1 VSATTIDRAIR
12 DPRSDAPP
20 PSRDARRARPLP
32 GRASLWIRW
41 RAMIRVAWSMMFH
54 DKLKMAGML
63 FGVVFSVI
71 LTNQAAGTFIGLL
84 SKNTMFIDNAG
95 ADIYVVPPGTQQ
107 LVGGQQLGDVAL
119 VEARTTKGVAWAE
132 PLLWGG
138 ATIKLPSGGT
148 EPVTVI
154 GTKYPGNKGGAW
166 NLVAGDPSVLS
177 QPDTMIFEDSQ
188 REKLGGLNVGSVRE
202 VNGHKTHVGGFTW
215 GLLPFGPPL
224 AFADYEYA
232 RELMH
237 IDRDRVNYVILA
249 VQPGVDVES
258 VKRDLQAKIPE
269 AEVLTKAEI
278 RARTVSDV
286 LGRTAIG
293 VTVGSIAGVGL
304 VVGFV
309 IVALTMFSSVVDN
322 LREFGTL
329 KAIGTTTLDLAKLL
343 FVQSVTYAVIGTV
356 LGVAAV
362 RLLGSAIR
370 SAKMALIMPL
380 ELHLATVL
388 VMVGVC
394 VAASSLA
401 LLRLRKL
408 EPAMVFR

>member
-1 VSATTIDRAIR
+1 
-12 DPRSDAPP
+12 
-20 PSRDARRARPLP
+20 
-32 GRASLWIRW
+32 
-41 RAMIRVAWSMMFH
+41 M
-54 DKLKMAGML
+54 
-63 FGVVFSVI
+63 
-71 LTNQAAGTFIGLL
+71 
-84 SKNTMFIDNAG
+84 
-95 ADIYVVPPGTQQ
+95 
-107 LVGGQQLGDVAL
+107 
-119 VEARTTKGVAWAE
+119 
-132 PLLWGG
+132 
-138 ATIKLPSGGT
+138 
-148 EPVTVI
+148 
-154 GTKYPGNKGGAW
+154 KGGAW
-166 NLVAGDPSVLS
+166 NMVAGDPSALA

-188 REKLGGLNVGSVRE
+188 REKLGGLNLGSVRE

-215 GLLPFGPPL
+215 GLLPFGPPM

-232 RELMH
+232 RELLH
-237 IDRDRVNYVILA
+237 VDRDRVNYVILA
-249 VQPGVDVES
+249 VKPGVDVAS
-258 VKRDLQAKIPE
+258 VKRDLQARLPE
-269 AEVLTKAEI
+269 AEVLTRDEI
-278 RARTVSDV
+278 RSRTVSDV

-304 VVGFV
+304 IVGFV

-343 FVQSVTYAVIGTV
+343 LVQSVTYALMGTI

-370 SAKMALIMPL
+370 SAKMALIMPM
-380 ELHLATVL
+380 ELHVATVF
-388 VMVGVC
+388 VMIGVC